1 MHHSESFIQNPDSAK
16 IDSAGKKRVER
27 RSDIINDFRGPDYF
41 IDLHWSED
49 YILQSEYKSH
59 WSNVCRTSWRTVS
72 GIIFF
77 GHWSNICTYLLDTES
92 ICKRVCICYN
102 LFGLLGA
109 GFYPYFQRGKW
120 KYTDLFLLACF
131 AEICDMASL
140 LRMTVSLEVA
150 VDTIVDAALP
160 MIIMNAIGMIVFI
173 SNFNGVFIFQDLE
186 SSRQIQKM
194 SVLPKNVFRFCKM
207 AG

>member
-1 MHHSESFIQNPDSAK
+1 M
-16 IDSAGKKRVER
+16 
-27 RSDIINDFRGPDYF
+27 
-41 IDLHWSED
+41 
-49 YILQSEYKSH
+49 
-59 WSNVCRTSWRTVS
+59 
-72 GIIFF
+72 
-77 GHWSNICTYLLDTES
+77 
-92 ICKRVCICYN
+92 
-102 LFGLLGA
+102 GA

-194 SVLPKNVFRFCKM
+194 SVLSKKCLPLLQDGGLNKAENMKKLSDIILKETTVSPSRKYEETIRYHLEGDTVVRHFVYRSGKGYTV
-207 AG
+207 AVQSER

>member
-1 MHHSESFIQNPDSAK
+1 MYLSSRHREH
-16 IDSAGKKRVER
+16 
-27 RSDIINDFRGPDYF
+27 
-41 IDLHWSED
+41 
-49 YILQSEYKSH
+49 LQE
-59 WSNVCRTSWRTVS
+59 
-72 GIIFF
+72 
-77 GHWSNICTYLLDTES
+77 
-92 ICKRVCICYN
+92 
-102 LFGLLGA
+102 GLLLLQFCSDFWEQDSTLIFKEASGNI
-109 GFYPYFQRGKW
+109 RN
-120 KYTDLFLLACF
+120 LFLLACF

-194 SVLPKNVFRFCKM
+194 SVLSQKM
-207 AG
+207 SSTFARWRVE

>member
-1 MHHSESFIQNPDSAK
+1 MYLSSRHREH
-16 IDSAGKKRVER
+16 
-27 RSDIINDFRGPDYF
+27 
-41 IDLHWSED
+41 
-49 YILQSEYKSH
+49 LQE
-59 WSNVCRTSWRTVS
+59 
-72 GIIFF
+72 
-77 GHWSNICTYLLDTES
+77 
-92 ICKRVCICYN
+92 
-102 LFGLLGA
+102 GLLLLQ
-109 GFYPYFQRGKW
+109 FCSDFWEQDSTYFQRGKW

-173 SNFNGVFIFQDLE
+173 SNFNGVIYF
-186 SSRQIQKM
+186 SRIWKAPNRSRRCLYFPKM
-194 SVLPKNVFRFCKM
+194 SSNFCKM